1 MTQIYHYPP
10 DLFNLLV
17 QTIPL
22 LCKSKRDTI
31 NFLKGSG
38 IPNSFISDLINKV
51 NFDRNSIGKAEIVR
65 TVLERINENG
75 DASLRERRELLKRV
89 TEFENFEAC
98 WEKDRLPAK
107 ALVSDIRSLINVKD
121 SFTRLNVEREKQV
134 KINQEEYLKKTLAK
148 ERHYKELSSVKS
160 QLYSLFSYTDAHKRG
175 KELEVVLNR
184 LFKAAGFSVREA
196 FALIGDQGEG
206 IIEQIDGV
214 VEIDGELYLVEMKW
228 WSKPI
233 GNGEM
238 AEHLVRLYSRGEGK
252 GIFISN
258 SSFTKPAINQ
268 CKDFLSKSV
277 VCLCGLNEIVMALE
291 TGTDLKQLFKDKI
304 QAAIVDKNPYHVI
317 H

>member
-1 MTQIYHYPP
+1 
-10 DLFNLLV
+10 
-17 QTIPL
+17 
-22 LCKSKRDTI
+22 
-31 NFLKGSG
+31 
-38 IPNSFISDLINKV
+38 
-51 NFDRNSIGKAEIVR
+51 
-65 TVLERINENG
+65 
-75 DASLRERRELLKRV
+75 
-89 TEFENFEAC
+89 
-98 WEKDRLPAK
+98 
-107 ALVSDIRSLINVKD
+107 
-121 SFTRLNVEREKQV
+121 
-134 KINQEEYLKKTLAK
+134 
-148 ERHYKELSSVKS
+148 
-160 QLYSLFSYTDAHKRG
+160 
-175 KELEVVLNR
+175 
-184 LFKAAGFSVREA
+184 
-196 FALIGDQGEG
+196 
-206 IIEQIDGV
+206 
-214 VEIDGELYLVEMKW
+214 MKW